1 MIDQRDVPQRKSRF
15 HAGLTAARWGA
26 AALIV
31 AGAHAG
37 AVWAVLNWREV
48 ETAPSEPPP
57 AVMIDLAPVAV
68 APSASPQDVAP
79 GPQQT
84 EAELQ
89 PTPDPPPPIDEPE
102 PDPTPPIP
110 TREAEAVPP
119 DPAPPEAPSIP
130 DLKPDPAPPAP
141 PIDMKIPDLPKKEE
155 ADAILTPP
163 PPPPPEPKAQKKPP
177 AKAHEAERKKPVR
190 LDKKRILQTT
200 APPTTQASPS
210 TAAAAPAAGAA
221 FQASV
226 APASWK
232 GDLVAHLNRYKR
244 YPPGAVSYGVAS
256 IVFTINRSGQVLSS
270 HLTGSS
276 GDHALDEEAVSLP
289 RRASPVPPP
298 PPGMGGATITLT
310 VPIRFNQ

>member
-1 MIDQRDVPQRKSRF
+1 MIDQRDLPQRKSRF

-37 AVWAVLNWREV
+37 AVWAALNWREA
-48 ETAPSEPPP
+48 ETPPSEPPP

-68 APSASPQDVAP
+68 APSAPPQEVAP

-89 PTPDPPPPIDEPE
+89 PTPDPTPPIDEPK

-110 TREAEAVPP
+110 TQEAESLAL
-119 DPAPPEAPSIP
+119 DPAPPKASPLP

-141 PIDMKIPDLPKKEE
+141 PMHMKIPDLPKNEE
-155 ADAILTPP
+155 ADAVLAPP

-177 AKAHEAERKKPVR
+177 AKAPEAERKKPVR
-190 LDKKRILQTT
+190 LDKKRVLQTT
-200 APPTTQASPS
+200 APPAAEARQS

-221 FQASV
+221 SQASV

-244 YPPGAVSYGVAS
+244 YPAGAVSYGTAS

-270 HLTGSS
+270 RLIGSS

-298 PPGMGGATITLT
+298 PPGMGGATFTLT
-310 VPIRFNQ
+310 VPVRFNR

>member
-1 MIDQRDVPQRKSRF
+1 MIDQPDRPQRKSRF

-37 AVWAVLNWREV
+37 AVWAALNWREA
-48 ETAPSEPPP
+48 ETPPSEPPP

-68 APSASPQDVAP
+68 APSAPPQEVAP

-89 PTPDPPPPIDEPE
+89 P
-102 PDPTPPIP
+102 DPTPPIP
-110 TREAEAVPP
+110 TQEAESLPL
-119 DPAPPEAPSIP
+119 DPAPPEASPLP
-130 DLKPDPAPPAP
+130 DLKPDPAPQAP
-141 PIDMKIPDLPKKEE
+141 PMDMKIPDLPKNEE
-155 ADAILTPP
+155 ADAVLAP
-163 PPPPPEPKAQKKPP
+163 PPPPPEPKAQKKPR
-177 AKAHEAERKKPVR
+177 AKAPEGERKKPVR
-190 LDKKRILQTT
+190 LDKKRVLQTT
-200 APPTTQASPS
+200 APPAAEARQS

-221 FQASV
+221 SQASV

-244 YPPGAVSYGVAS
+244 YPAGAVSYGTAS

-270 HLTGSS
+270 RLIGSS
-276 GDHALDEEAVSLP
+276 GDQALDEEAVSLP

-310 VPIRFNQ
+310 VPVRFNR